1 MKKNYKDITV
11 IVTLYKT
18 PKEKLNNLQNYK
30 NYKIIIFEQ
39 EINIDNKEYLKKKLN
54 LDIDYYSSKKNI
66 GLSKASNF
74 LLSKVKTNYCL
85 FTQPDILIDNK
96 SIQNLLKVIKSKKS
110 LIFVSPIHGND
121 YPKINKKLNYEIK
134 KKLNFSCVLCNVNHV
149 NKIGF
154 FDEDFFLYWE
164 DVFLEKKIN
173 SSKYQMAVVFNSTV
187 KHDSSQSSER
197 NYKTDYIRFSNF
209 IYGEL
214 IFEFKLNKL
223 RFLKVFRKLIQNIFL
238 FIFNIL
244 IFQLKDAFKNIA
256 LISGILKFVIFYIK
270 RIII

>member
-1 MKKNYKDITV
+1 
-11 IVTLYKT
+11 
-18 PKEKLNNLQNYK
+18 
-30 NYKIIIFEQ
+30 
-39 EINIDNKEYLKKKLN
+39 
-54 LDIDYYSSKKNI
+54 
-66 GLSKASNF
+66 
-74 LLSKVKTNYCL
+74 
-85 FTQPDILIDNK
+85 
-96 SIQNLLKVIKSKKS
+96 
-110 LIFVSPIHGND
+110 
-121 YPKINKKLNYEIK
+121 
-134 KKLNFSCVLCNVNHV
+134 
-149 NKIGF
+149 
-154 FDEDFFLYWE
+154 
-164 DVFLEKKIN
+164 
-173 SSKYQMAVVFNSTV
+173 MAVVFNSTV